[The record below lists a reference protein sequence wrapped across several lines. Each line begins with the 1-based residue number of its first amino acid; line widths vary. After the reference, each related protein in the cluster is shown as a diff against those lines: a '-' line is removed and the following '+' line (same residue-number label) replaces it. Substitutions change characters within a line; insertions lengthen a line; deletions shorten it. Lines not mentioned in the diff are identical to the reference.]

1 MKLLNKEQIAKE
13 FGMSVGNVLK
23 LVGLKKKEPMPYYKR
38 TGNKFMRNGIKCEV
52 PKSFGKAKWV
62 FVYEDVDKWFK
73 SR

>member
-13 FGMSVGNVLK
+13 FGMSVANVIRLA
-23 LVGLKKKEPMPYYKR
+23 GLKTPIPYYKR
-38 TGNKFMRNGIKCEV
+38 TGNKFMRNGVKCEV